1 MFDGIIVGNSSPGSG
16 TIPTLQQV
24 TDSGNTTT
32 NKIICTDTTGGEI
45 DIDASSQGVFIYDNL
60 GSIKT
65 ILVNSDV
72 VVFGDLGYFI
82 ELFSSGSNQYLV
94 YLNNGQRLRVSTRAL
109 NSGFD
114 RSMIMPDAN
123 SVTVI
128 PFFGSFTEVVGVSV
142 YNIPHGFT
150 FTPTCSSITP
160 QSINAAK
167 AISGGCWLTF
177 DATNIIVNL
186 VVPSVST
193 TLCEFSFFM
202 SQ

>member
-1 MFDGIIVGNSSPGSG
+1 MFDGIIVGSTAPGGGGSL
-16 TIPTLQQV
+16 TLQQV
-24 TDSGNTTT
+24 TDNGNTTT
-32 NKIICTDTTGGEI
+32 NKIICTDTGGGEI
-45 DIDASSQGVFIYDNL
+45 DIDASNQGVFIYDNL

-65 ILVNSDV
+65 ILINSDV
-72 VVFGDLGYFI
+72 VVFGDPGYYI
-82 ELFSSGSNQYLV
+82 ELFSSGSYQYLV
-94 YLNNGQRLRVSTRAL
+94 YLNNGRRLRVYTRAL
-109 NSGFD
+109 NSGVD
-114 RSMIMPDAN
+114 RSMAMPDAN

-128 PFFGSFTEVVGVSV
+128 PFFGSFTQVLGVSV
-142 YNIPHGFT
+142 YNIPHGFV

-167 AISGGCWLTF
+167 AISGGYFLTF

-193 TLCEFSFFM
+193 SLCEFSFFM